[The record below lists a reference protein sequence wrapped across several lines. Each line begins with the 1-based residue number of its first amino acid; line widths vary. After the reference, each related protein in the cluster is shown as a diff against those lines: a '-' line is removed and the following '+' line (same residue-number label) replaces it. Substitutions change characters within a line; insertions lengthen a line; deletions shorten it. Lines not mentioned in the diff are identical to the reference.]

1 MNPEKAYAELVQLS
15 RENSVAASCL
25 HLLQWDE
32 EICMPRGGVAHRSEQ
47 TAFLAGIVHDRST
60 NPRYGELLEI
70 IEESPLVSDPV
81 SPEAVNVREMRRN
94 FDRERKLPK
103 RLVEEFA
110 RVKSIA
116 SQTWAEAKENDDF
129 KSFAPLL
136 DKMFALSREEA
147 DAVGYEADR
156 YDALLDVYEPGMTA
170 DLVSKLFTK
179 LEPRLAPLVKAISER
194 QAPPRDDLLTRE
206 FPPDRQRVF
215 MEEVAAEIGFDL
227 QGGRLDPGHHPFCS
241 TIGPGDVRLS
251 LWYLPQNF
259 TRGFLAL
266 THEVGHAL
274 YEQGLEPQHYGTPM
288 GEARSLGV
296 HESQS
301 RMWENHVGR
310 TLGFWKHFYPRVLG
324 AFPEVLND
332 VPLDTFRSA
341 INHVSPGVIRVGA
354 DEVTYDLHIM
364 IRFDLE
370 RALLSGDLHANDVP
384 GAWSELYSRRLGVA
398 PTDDK
403 TGCLQ
408 DIHWAAGLI
417 GYFPTYTLGNV
428 YAAQLFAAADEQ
440 VGPLEEAFERGDFR
454 ILREWLRENIHRHGQ
469 RYRAPELIERVTG
482 RPPDPSAMIDSLT
495 RRYASN

>member
-1 MNPEKAYAELVQLS
+1 MNPEQAYAELVQLS
-15 RENSVAASCL
+15 RETTIAASCL
-25 HLLQWDE
+25 QLLNWDE
-32 EICMPRGGVAHRSEQ
+32 EIVMPRGGVAHRSDQ
-47 TAFLAGIVHDRST
+47 SSFLAGIVHDRST

-70 IEESPLVSDPV
+70 IEGSPLVSDPD
-81 SPEAVNVREMRRN
+81 SPQAVNVREMRRN

-110 RVKSIA
+110 RIKSVA
-116 SQTWAEAKENDDF
+116 SQTWAEAKTNDDF

-136 DKMFALSREEA
+136 DKMFALAREEC
-147 DAVGYEADR
+147 DAVGFETER
-156 YDALLDVYEPGMTA
+156 YDALLDVYEPGMTTP
-170 DLVSKLFTK
+170 LVSKLFAE
-179 LEPRLAPLVKAISER
+179 LEPQLVPLVASVREN
-194 QAPPRDDLLTRE
+194 QEPPREDILTRE
-206 FPPDRQRVF
+206 FPVERQRPF
-215 MEEVAAEIGFDL
+215 MEEVAGAIGFNL
-227 QGGRLDPGHHPFCS
+227 EGGRLDPGNHPFC
-241 TIGPGDVRLS
+241 TMIGPGDVRLS

-259 TRGFLAL
+259 SRGFLAL

-274 YEQGLEPQHYGTPM
+274 YEQGLDPQHYGTPM

-310 TLGFWKHFYPRVLG
+310 SVGFWKHFYPRLLG
-324 AFPEVLND
+324 AFPEALSD

-341 INHVSPGVIRVGA
+341 INHVSPGLIRVGA

-370 RALLSGDLHANDVP
+370 RAMLSGNLTANDVP
-384 GAWSELYSRRLGVA
+384 GAWSELYSRRLGVS
-398 PTDDK
+398 PKDDR

-428 YAAQLFAAADEQ
+428 YAAQLFAAAEQ
-440 VGPLEEAFERGDFR
+440 QIGPLENAFERGDFNT
-454 ILREWLRENIHRHGQ
+454 LREWLRENIHRQGQ
-469 RYRAPELIERVTG
+469 RYRSPELIERATG
-482 RPPDPSAMIDSLT
+482 RAPDPSAMIDSLA
-495 RRYASN
+495 RRYGSA